1 MTIQDRIQDIG
12 NTNLFNDEE
21 LCEARNDSYISCFH
35 SWEFYQIFHVTNE
48 ELYYLDG
55 DTENDLTNS
64 ADEVIDTEKGR
75 IYCFS

>member
-1 MTIQDRIQDIG
+1 MTIQDRIQDIRT
-12 NTNLFNDEE
+12 TNLFNDEE
-21 LCEARNDSYISCFH
+21 LEQVRNDSYISCFC
-35 SWEFYQIFHVTNE
+35 SWEFYQIFHVTNQ

-64 ADEVIDTEKGR
+64 ADEVIDTEQGR